1 MRYLVRQQWRLT
13 LPSHSRD
20 RRLLASLEPPAGVP
34 ASLRSEA
41 FRSTSTFWKGKP
53 METDEFDLDISVL
66 ESGDGPA
73 SLIVLTDDG
82 CGSSCPSACATN
94 VV

>member
-1 MRYLVRQQWRLT
+1 
-13 LPSHSRD
+13 
-20 RRLLASLEPPAGVP
+20 
-34 ASLRSEA
+34 
-41 FRSTSTFWKGKP
+41 

-66 ESGDGPA
+66 ESDDGPA

-94 VV
+94 VA

>member
-1 MRYLVRQQWRLT
+1 MALDVAFALPGPAPARVRVT
-13 LPSHSRD
+13 PAMATPSRD
-20 RRLLASLEPPAGVP
+20 LLIDL
-34 ASLRSEA
+34 
-41 FRSTSTFWKGKP
+41 TFWKGKP

-66 ESGDGPA
+66 ESDDGPA

-94 VV
+94 VA